1 MSSIYWSTHPF
12 ILPSM
17 NLSLSLSLSLCI
29 TEIPSIFSPL
39 VMGKPWKSPLIDVFP
54 IKSSIVHG
62 QPWLPE
68 GSELGQWR
76 CMYWPGKAQNNEQ
89 WTILAEDSR
98 KNKYLIN
105 LINLIKFILAICD
118 KTSLHLLT
126 FHDIKHLN
134 SKRTAIL
141 WRSLL
146 WKLFPHATP

>member
-1 MSSIYWSTHPF
+1 MYATCAYDIMLVRYINTLFNYLMKCRLSIGRPIHSSFHPWIF
-12 ILPSM
+12 
-17 NLSLSLSLSLCI
+17 LSHSLSLCI

-105 LINLIKFILAICD
+105 LINLINLIWQSVTRHRYIF
-118 KTSLHLLT
+118 LHST
-126 FHDIKHLN
+126 
-134 SKRTAIL
+134 T
-141 WRSLL
+141 
-146 WKLFPHATP
+146 T